1 LKTPSGKIEIFSERI
16 ESFGYADCPP
26 HPAWLEPREWLGSGL
41 SEKFP
46 LHMISNQPR
55 TRLHGQMDN
64 GTTSLESKIH
74 GREPV
79 WIHPDDAA
87 ARGIQDGE
95 VVRIFNERGSILAGA
110 VITDGL
116 LPGVI
121 QLSTGAWYDP
131 QEPGRIGALDKH
143 GNPNVLTP
151 DKGTSSLGQGP
162 SAHSALVEME
172 RYAEELPEITA
183 FQPPSFIE
191 A

>member
-1 LKTPSGKIEIFSERI
+1 
-16 ESFGYADCPP
+16 
-26 HPAWLEPREWLGSGL
+26 
-41 SEKFP
+41 
-46 LHMISNQPR
+46 M
-55 TRLHGQMDN
+55 
-64 GTTSLESKIH
+64 
-74 GREPV
+74 
-79 WIHPDDAA
+79 
-87 ARGIQDGE
+87 
-95 VVRIFNERGSILAGA
+95 RIFNERGAILAGA

-172 RYAEELPEITA
+172 RYEEELPEITA

>member
-1 LKTPSGKIEIFSERI
+1 
-16 ESFGYADCPP
+16 
-26 HPAWLEPREWLGSGL
+26 
-41 SEKFP
+41 
-46 LHMISNQPR
+46 
-55 TRLHGQMDN
+55 MDN
-64 GTTSLESKIH
+64 GTTSLKSKIR

-87 ARGIQDGE
+87 ARGIADGD
-95 VVRIFNERGSILAGA
+95 VVRIFNERGAILAGA
-110 VITDGL
+110 VITEGL

-131 QEPGRIGALDKH
+131 LEPGRIGALDKH

-172 RYAEELPEITA
+172 RYEEELPEITA

>member
-1 LKTPSGKIEIFSERI
+1 MDSG
-16 ESFGYADCPP
+16 A
-26 HPAWLEPREWLGSGL
+26 
-41 SEKFP
+41 
-46 LHMISNQPR
+46 
-55 TRLHGQMDN
+55 
-64 GTTSLESKIH
+64 TSVKSKIQ

-87 ARGIQDGE
+87 ARGIAGGD
-95 VVRIFNERGSILAGA
+95 VVRIFNERGAILAGA
-110 VITDGL
+110 VITEGL

-172 RYAEELPEITA
+172 RYEEELPEITA

>member
-1 LKTPSGKIEIFSERI
+1 
-16 ESFGYADCPP
+16 
-26 HPAWLEPREWLGSGL
+26 
-41 SEKFP
+41 
-46 LHMISNQPR
+46 
-55 TRLHGQMDN
+55 MDN
-64 GTTSLESKIH
+64 GAISLESKIQ

-79 WIHPDDAA
+79 WIHPDDAD
-87 ARGIQDGE
+87 ARGIENGD
-95 VVRIFNERGSILAGA
+95 VVKIFNERGAILAGA
-110 VITDGL
+110 VITEGL

-172 RYAEELPEITA
+172 RYEEELPEITV